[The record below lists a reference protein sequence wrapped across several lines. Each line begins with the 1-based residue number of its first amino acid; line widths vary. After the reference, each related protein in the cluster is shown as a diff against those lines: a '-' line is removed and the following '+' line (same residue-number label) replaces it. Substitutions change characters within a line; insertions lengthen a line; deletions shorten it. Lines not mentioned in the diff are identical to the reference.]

1 MNTSTTPES
10 STTSTPEGTDRNTA
24 REGIYVKQIGS
35 THPSA
40 NEDANEYTSTPT
52 FHTQVHHFRLAF
64 AIVGA
69 LVASGS
75 LPIDFDEKDWHLN
88 FEVTVLDVAA
98 VLNYHDF

>member
-1 MNTSTTPES
+1 MNTSTLPES
-10 STTSTPEGTDRNTA
+10 STTSAPDGTDRKSP
-24 REGIYVKQIGS
+24 REGIYIKQIGS
-35 THPSA
+35 THPAES
-40 NEDANEYTSTPT
+40 EDVNQYNTNPS
-52 FHTQVHHFRLAF
+52 FNTQVHHFRLAF
-64 AIVGA
+64 AIVGT